1 MAYLLQKQEKK
12 VGYHISDIPKG
23 EFGTIEKIV
32 EEALELQDANKQNCK
47 VMMLVELSDLYGAI
61 RGFLNN
67 NFPDIKMSDLEKM
80 SNITERAF
88 DNGFR
93 D

>member
-1 MAYLLQKQEKK
+1 MAFIHQKQEKK
-12 VGYHISDIPKG
+12 VGYHIEDIPKG

-32 EEALELQDANKQNCK
+32 EEAMELQDANNQHCK
-47 VMMLVELSDLYGAI
+47 VMMLVELADLYGAM

-88 DNGFR
+88 NNGFR